1 MIHQNNVTKPL
12 PKFFIFLCVTLSLLK
27 GNKTIKV
34 LEQSQWIEVLY
45 NKYCYIVISLL
56 Y

>member
-1 MIHQNNVTKPL
+1 MIHQNDVTKPL
-12 PKFFIFLCVTLSLLK
+12 PKFFIFFCVTLSLLK

-34 LEQSQWIEVLY
+34 LEQWIEVLY